1 VLFPDKEDGGAKAR
15 MDWMRIVGEWR
26 YNAYLLAD
34 FDPLKAER
42 IYMQC
47 PASHILAALISK
59 KAYQH
64 HE

>member
-1 VLFPDKEDGGAKAR
+1 
-15 MDWMRIVGEWR
+15 MDWMKILGEWR

-34 FDPLKAER
+34 FDPLKAEQ
-42 IYMQC
+42 IYMRC
-47 PASHILAALISK
+47 PASQILAALISK